1 MVLASCILAN
11 NCVQRSLSRIASILF
26 VLILYGAQVA
36 NAADAPRRY
45 SDGPIVP
52 ADFKAAVP
60 DPSPVKDGIKLRAM
74 THTEIRY
81 TTRYRW
87 DEAKSGVVT
96 AWLTRFDCY
105 AVLLCDKSWIKE
117 PMDLRLIDHEQGHFD
132 ITEINARRAQKK
144 FVPLIADKSLIGHGH
159 DEASAVADL
168 HEQVHDQMQHVF
180 DSERDEQI
188 EYDRVTNHGR
198 NHSAQAEQRQI
209 QHDRIKELDPK
220 QPERIG
226 K

>member
-1 MVLASCILAN
+1 MRPRLGGYFFRFSF
-11 NCVQRSLSRIASILF
+11 IAICF
-26 VLILYGAQVA
+26 AHVV
-36 NAADAPRRY
+36 NAADTASDSLRKY
-45 SDGPIVP
+45 ADGPIVP

-60 DPSPVKDGIKLRAM
+60 DPTPVKDGVKLRAM
-74 THTEIRY
+74 THTDIRY

-87 DEAKSGVVT
+87 DEAKTGTVT

-105 AVLLCDKSWIKE
+105 AALLRDKCWIKE

-132 ITEINARRAQKK
+132 ITEINAGRAQKK
-144 FVPLIADKSLIGHGH
+144 FDQLIAEKSLTGHGH

-168 HEQVHDQMQHVF
+168 DKQVRDQMQHVF
-180 DSERDEQI
+180 DKEREEQI

-198 NHSAQAEQRQI
+198 NHSAQAKQRRI
-209 QHDRIKELDPK
+209 QHDRIQELESK
-220 QPERIG
+220 QPETVG